1 MLRLVHKH
9 VKMCKHAAKKLS
21 FLIKYLP
28 GWYKTQQ
35 ICAKV
40 TLENGGMMFISDYYK
55 DQSMCNKAVD
65 KYAHA
70 LGPVPNCYGTQKMC
84 NKAVMTYPSA
94 IQFAPDWVVHL

>member
-1 MLRLVHKH
+1 MML
-9 VKMCKHAAKKLS
+9 
-21 FLIKYLP
+21 
-28 GWYKTQQ
+28 
-35 ICAKV
+35 
-40 TLENGGMMFISDYYK
+40 ISDYYK

-94 IQFAPDWVVHL
+94 IQFAPD